1 MMVVMMIIMLSAR
14 LRLGRRPRGA
24 GILGEATPD
33 TKACRGRQL
42 STASCAVVVCLGS
55 RLGRRFVHIATT
67 RHSLDCFDGCRNRV
81 IAWLGP
87 AKVCGQALKKLI
99 ELGIFPDVAGLTL
112 LRLRGLFWIQGSNLS
127 VAIVGE
133 SCLQRMPNSTRASD
147 SVGTPLQSAGR
158 YRQRR
163 MACRTS

>member
-1 MMVVMMIIMLSAR
+1 MVVVMIMMLSAG
-14 LRLGRRPRGA
+14 LRLGRRSLGA
-24 GILGEATPD
+24 GILGEATPH
-33 TKACRGRQL
+33 TEACSGRKL
-42 STASCAVVVCLGS
+42 STASCTVVVCLGS
-55 RLGRRFVHIATT
+55 RLGRRFLDIATA
-67 RHSLDCFDGCRNRV
+67 RHSLDCFDRCCNGV
-81 IAWLGP
+81 VAWLRP
-87 AKVCGQALKKLI
+87 AKVGGQALKKLV
-99 ELGIFPDVAGLTL
+99 ELGIFPDFAGLTL